1 MESRI
6 DILEKKIDQIL
17 FLLED
22 QKKIQTKLEKHIDF
36 IEITYEQL
44 YTPLTFMKQ
53 SVYRFL
59 GKPNTE
65 SLQHIK

>member
-6 DILEKKIDQIL
+6 DILEQKIDQIL
-17 FLLED
+17 FLLEE

-36 IEITYEQL
+36 IERTYEQL

-53 SVYRFL
+53 SVYKLL
-59 GKPNTE
+59 GKSHTE
-65 SLQHIK
+65 SLEHIK